1 MNLKASLF
9 LALEQDSWGP
19 WNQVA
24 RLLGTVL
31 RQRGVSLFAALAGYL
46 IAAGGYSVRIP
57 STGGSI
63 VASLLLNPL
72 LVNTLPVFSLL

>member
-31 RQRGVSLFAALAGYL
+31 NQRGFSPLATHFGYL
-46 IAAGGYSVRIP
+46 VAAGGDSVRI
-57 STGGSI
+57 
-63 VASLLLNPL
+63 LL
-72 LVNTLPVFSLL
+72 

>member
-46 IAAGGYSVRIP
+46 VVADGDSVRIP
-57 STGGSI
+57 LQGGLI
-63 VASLLLNPL
+63 VVGLLLAPL
-72 LVNTLPVFSLL
+72 